1 MKARLVEVLRELQ
14 DTGRNLVYLI
24 TGLTIPIITILLI
37 KDIQAVMINGVYLA
51 IVNICIGAA
60 GVYWAYKFLMKWAR
74 DLSSKHKQARDE
86 RKAKKGIA
94 KVS

>member
-24 TGLTIPIITILLI
+24 TGLTIPMITIFLI
-37 KDIQAVMINGVYLA
+37 KDTQAVANNDRWGIFGC
-51 IVNICIGAA
+51 ICIGAA
-60 GVYWAYKFLMKWAR
+60 GGYWAYKFLMKWATN
-74 DLSSKHKQARDE
+74 LTSKHKQARDE

>member
-24 TGLTIPIITILLI
+24 TGLAILMITIFLI
-37 KDIQAVMINGVYLA
+37 KDIQAVANNDQWSIFGY
-51 IVNICIGAA
+51 ICIGAA